1 MLELAIIV
9 TTIVFFFILDRYT
22 AGLEHL

>member
-9 TTIVFFFILDRYT
+9 TTIVFFYALDRYT
-22 AGLEHL
+22 AGLERL